1 MLVPIV
7 LRKSFTFNLEEI
19 GLDIDCFEGSCSD
32 SDFVQL
38 LLMVK
43 KIYTICVEMVGTDD
57 DDNLFYDYESF
68 HMNINTEQ
76 EFFKDLAKI
85 ESKYLRT
92 CIYGIFKERMNE
104 IAILNGKTF
113 RDWEVIY
120 S

>member
-7 LRKSFTFNLEEI
+7 LKRKFYFDLENN
-19 GLDIDCFEGSCSD
+19 GFDIDLFEGTCSD
-32 SDFVQL
+32 TDFIQV

-43 KIYTICVEMVGTDD
+43 KLYTVYVEMVGTDD
-57 DDNLFYDYESF
+57 DESLFYDYESF
-68 HMNINTEQ
+68 HMNINIEQ